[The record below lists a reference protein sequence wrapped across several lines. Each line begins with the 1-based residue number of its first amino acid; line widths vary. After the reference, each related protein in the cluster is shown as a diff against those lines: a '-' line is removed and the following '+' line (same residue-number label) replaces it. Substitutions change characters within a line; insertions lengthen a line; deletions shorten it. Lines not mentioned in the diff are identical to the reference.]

1 MRRIVVLLLSAQL
14 STLALAGCE
23 TDHYPQP
30 RDWQTAPP
38 PSRTAPPARP
48 RTNLQMPPG
57 KPGTAALAKA
67 DAYMDRQE
75 VDLRLGL
82 RNRGILVARQ
92 GDTLVLNMKSDTV
105 FDTNS
110 TAVSPQFAVIL
121 RGIANVIRYYD
132 RTAIEVDGYTDTAGA
147 PDQNMTVSQRRAD
160 AVAKA
165 LMAGGVNA
173 KRVTAKGWGETRL
186 KIPTG
191 DNANEPRNRRVE
203 IRIAPLLP
211 A

>member
-1 MRRIVVLLLSAQL
+1 MRKTVVLLLSAQL

-23 TDHYPQP
+23 TDHNPPPQ
-30 RDWQTAPP
+30 DWETAPP
-38 PSRTAPPARP
+38 PRTTPPPGPQTR
-48 RTNLQMPPG
+48 LQMPPG

-67 DAYMDRQE
+67 DVYMDRQE
-75 VDLRLGL
+75 ADLRLGL

-92 GDTLVLNMKSDTV
+92 GDTLVLNMKSDMV
-105 FDTNS
+105 FETNS
-110 TAVSPQFAVIL
+110 TAVSQGFAVIL

-147 PDQNMTVSQRRAD
+147 PDKNMTVSQRRAD

-165 LMAGGVNA
+165 LLAGGVNA